1 MNPNNIHLDMIEKYY
16 QEGMLDI
23 KENHQAKMK
32 KICHMKTKKV
42 KVDKELKLDPNV
54 YELTEEGH

>member
-1 MNPNNIHLDMIEKYY
+1 MIEKYY